1 MCNGGAKTWWWWE
14 LAFASGFGHRWRA
27 GWLHCNAQCH
37 RAGQTDSTD
46 GQPGKLWLQDLVE
59 SWGHLPCVMQQMKPK
74 WLLQEISGHIK
85 HATQNCRFWQW
96 LHVCGSCA
104 LGGWVS
110 HAGRGHGPLLSCLC
124 PGVSGGAEPPHPAAL
139 CPLVR
144 EGVDEEPALISQPPW
159 GTGQSCALRKRGYG
173 EMAH

>member
-85 HATQNCRFWQW
+85 HATLRAVVF
-96 LHVCGSCA
+96 GSGCTSVA
-104 LGGWVS
+104 LALWVDGCLMLGGDMGLCSPASVRGWAEEQSLPIPLPFVPWYVRAWMKS
-110 HAGRGHGPLLSCLC
+110 LHWYPNLPGGQGRAVP
-124 PGVSGGAEPPHPAAL
+124 
-139 CPLVR
+139 
-144 EGVDEEPALISQPPW
+144 
-159 GTGQSCALRKRGYG
+159 
-173 EMAH
+173 